1 MKNFIAAI
9 AMIGTAILPMAA
21 AAYEATEN
29 RCDHF
34 EKILMDMERA
44 GGIHVANIPQNGEEL
59 EVFAVENRYYILDWN
74 DEEICS
80 SPAPKWVVDQI
91 KR

>member
-9 AMIGTAILPMAA
+9 AIFTSAVLPMAA
-21 AAYEATEN
+21 SAYEATEY
-29 RCDHF
+29 RCDHY
-34 EKILMDMERA
+34 EDILMDMERA
-44 GGIHVANIPQNGEEL
+44 GGIHVANLPQNGEEL

>member
-21 AAYEATEN
+21 AATEEH
-29 RCDHF
+29 CGHF
-34 EKILMDMERA
+34 EEILMVMDNV
-44 GGIHVANIPQNGEEL
+44 GGQHIADIKQDGE
-59 EVFAVENRYYILDWN
+59 VQQIYKAENRYYILDWN

-80 SPAPKWVVDQI
+80 KPAPKWVVDQI